1 MAKLRL
7 TQRAGLGEPAS
18 APENLVQLAALSRK
32 EGEEIC
38 TWPSLTFLL
47 QLFNFFS
54 FGRARLQRAGAS
66 ISGHFQ
72 NLFCLRRMGGRGG
85 RVWGEGR
92 CRSVPQAKPKP
103 TSHALPLLQ
112 CRSLLL
118 NHTLTLQCTN
128 GCITCFALSS
138 ARLTSVPTTGRCPQI
153 IGSFSPDMY

>member
-1 MAKLRL
+1 MSLLLLQKILF
-7 TQRAGLGEPAS
+7 
-18 APENLVQLAALSRK
+18 NWQLFRGRK
-32 EGEEIC
+32 VKKYMHC
-38 TWPSLTFLL
+38 TWPSLMYGLTFLL
-47 QLFNFFS
+47 RLFKFFS
-54 FGRARLQRAGAS
+54 FGCARLQRAGAS

-85 RVWGEGR
+85 GVWGEGR
-92 CRSVPQAKPKP
+92 CRSLTQAKPKP
-103 TSHALPLLQ
+103 TSHALPLLLQ